1 MALVNLFGI
10 IAPCLNCCER
20 LRYVKPTKIKKSKT
34 KNKENIFDNKTN
46 TTENIQVNDNVKEP
60 FLQKDNN
67 QNINDSNTIDNS
79 NNISN
84 NNINKDESYND
95 EKKGDNF
102 SNVFGVKR
110 DESNNTEGNK

>member
-20 LRYVKPTKIKKSKT
+20 LRYVKNKNKKKSKT
-34 KNKENIFDNKTN
+34 KDKENIFDNKTN

-67 QNINDSNTIDNS
+67 QLMELVQEKTKLELSEDSLLL
-79 NNISN
+79 
-84 NNINKDESYND
+84 
-95 EKKGDNF
+95 KKRIG
-102 SNVFGVKR
+102 
-110 DESNNTEGNK
+110 